1 MRIPDAW
8 HDRRS
13 AATGRQGCFE
23 GTDKTRSA
31 TGGCCVAIGSVV
43 RHLGPGCELTL
54 RWLNLLAL
62 SLALSLPVVVTVLVG
77 LARLLA
83 ALGDAGG
90 ARWVDR
96 ACLALGVGWLLS
108 LVALV
113 VLNSLLLNAT
123 SAQALG
129 DPVEPESLDE
139 LE

>member
-1 MRIPDAW
+1 M
-8 HDRRS
+8 
-13 AATGRQGCFE
+13 
-23 GTDKTRSA
+23 
-31 TGGCCVAIGSVV
+31 
-43 RHLGPGCELTL
+43 TL